1 MACHRLQ
8 NCRGL
13 PKIAKARS
21 CTTVRNSKD
30 ILEQSPHQKYT
41 TCWVFRHFVIC
52 CICVFVY
59 LSIISVLISWTKSF
73 QKICNLCGLKHCKVE
88 MSPMRDGQTITGKD
102 RATQPEAL
110 SPAKMGFAV
119 EEKVMEWPI

>member
-41 TCWVFRHFVIC
+41 TCWAVLG
-52 CICVFVY
+52 CIGVFVY
-59 LSIISVLISWTKSF
+59 LSIISVLKSWTKSF
-73 QKICNLCGLKHCKVE
+73 QKICNLCGLKHRKVE
-88 MSPMRDGQTITGKD
+88 MLPMRDGQTTTSKD

-110 SPAKMGFAV
+110 SPAKVGFAV